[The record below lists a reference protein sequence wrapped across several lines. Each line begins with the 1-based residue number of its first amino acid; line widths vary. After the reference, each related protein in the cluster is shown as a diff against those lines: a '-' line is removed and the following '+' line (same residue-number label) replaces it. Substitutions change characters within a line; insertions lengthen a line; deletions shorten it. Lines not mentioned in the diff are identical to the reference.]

1 MAYIRFK
8 IQLQLTF
15 SQSAEGPDQTGIL
28 DAVLAGEDGRQT
40 LDALGG
46 ISVDSRVGV
55 IVTPMAGTVVDPVLL
70 AGHAV
75 CGVGV
80 GRGGRHG
87 WGEKNEA
94 EKFCGRLSV
103 FILLVRC
110 PSVNG
115 HIKKI

>member
-15 SQSAEGPDQTGIL
+15 SQSAEGTDETGIL
-28 DAVLAGEDGRQT
+28 DAVPVGEDGRKT

-55 IVTPMAGTVVDPVLL
+55 IVTPMSGTVVDPVLL

-75 CGVGV
+75 GGVGV

-87 WGEKNEA
+87 WQVRKMRRAN
-94 EKFCGRLSV
+94 LVDV
-103 FILLVRC
+103 F
-110 PSVNG
+110 PSPYDVLPSTVTS
-115 HIKKI
+115 KI